1 MVKKISCVIEAKED
15 GRQIHDIMRH
25 QMELTEKQIRQAKYR
40 ENGIC
45 LNGEQ
50 KYTVATVKTGDW
62 LEVRIAENSESKI
75 PSFYDETIWS
85 PADGILYEDEDLV
98 AVNKPAGV
106 VSHPSPG
113 HYNDSM
119 ASLLTGYY
127 EKKNEMLN
135 LRCIG
140 RLDKDTSGVLLFAKN
155 QVAADRLAK
164 QRLSGE
170 LSKEYQA
177 LAQGHFEESEGTIQM
192 GITKIPGEI
201 QARIDAEGKAAVT
214 HYRVIGEHMIRPAD
228 AKPDTEPTVVSLV
241 HLHLDTG
248 RTHQIRLHLSWK
260 GHPLL
265 GDDWYGG
272 HPAYCKR
279 AALHAADITFIQP
292 FSKERICLE
301 AALPQDMAQIWNMR
315 MLEEV

>member
-1 MVKKISCVIEAKED
+1 MVKQISCVISQAED
-15 GRQIHDIMRH
+15 GKQIHDIMRH

-50 KYTVATVKTGDW
+50 RYTVAVVSAGDL
-62 LEVRIAENSESKI
+62 LEVRIEESAASKI
-75 PSFYDETIWS
+75 PSFYDEAVWNPTE
-85 PADGILYEDEDLV
+85 GILYEDEDLIV
-98 AVNKPAGV
+98 VNKPAGV

-127 EKKNEMLN
+127 ERRGETIN

-170 LSKEYQA
+170 LKKEYQA
-177 LAQGHFEESEGTIQM
+177 LAQGHFNERSGTVQM

-201 QARIDAEGKAAVT
+201 QARIDAEGKDAIT
-214 HYRVIGEHMIRPAD
+214 HYEVQGEHILECSEDGKRMI
-228 AKPDTEPTVVSLV
+228 VSLV
-241 HLHLDTG
+241 RLHLETG
-248 RTHQIRLHLSWK
+248 RTHQIRLHMSWQ

-272 HPAYCKR
+272 DMSICNR
-279 AALHAADITFIQP
+279 AALHAASLTFTQP
-292 FSKERICLE
+292 FTKENISLE
-301 AALPQDMAQIWNMR
+301 AKLPEDMDVIWR
-315 MLEEV
+315 QGQEVCS